1 MDLPELTEEQ
11 IGELKRAFDLF
22 DSKGKGRIQPQ
33 EMVRTMEKLKIDRDR
48 PSMYLMVKSMNT
60 YDNNAEGLSFD
71 QFLTLVMSY
80 YGDRYSEEGVRHIF
94 ELFDEDGDGEI
105 TRDAFR
111 KLATELGVQ
120 LDRRELDEIFYKA
133 SSDARVISYRDFEIF
148 MKREL
153 DISKN
158 KR

>member
-1 MDLPELTEEQ
+1 M
-11 IGELKRAFDLF
+11 A
-22 DSKGKGRIQPQ
+22 
-33 EMVRTMEKLKIDRDR
+33 
-48 PSMYLMVKSMNT
+48 
-60 YDNNAEGLSFD
+60 
-71 QFLTLVMSY
+71 Y

-94 ELFDEDGDGEI
+94 ELFDEDNDGEI

-111 KLATELGVQ
+111 KLAMELGVS

-133 SSDARVISYRDFEIF
+133 SSDARVISYRDFETF

>member
-1 MDLPELTEEQ
+1 
-11 IGELKRAFDLF
+11 
-22 DSKGKGRIQPQ
+22 
-33 EMVRTMEKLKIDRDR
+33 MEKLKIDRDK
-48 PSMYLMVKSMNT
+48 PSMYLMIKSMNT
-60 YDNNAEGLSFD
+60 VDNNQEGLSFD
-71 QFLTLVMSY
+71 QFLALVMAY
-80 YGDRYSEEGVRHIF
+80 YGDRYSEEGIRHIF
-94 ELFDEDGDGEI
+94 ELFDEDNDGEI

-111 KLATELGVQ
+111 KLASELGVS

-133 SSDARVISYRDFEIF
+133 SSDARVISYLDFETF